1 MRVDEDMEDGDQ
13 PNGVSAPA
21 LPLALADHQE
31 RDPPGL
37 INLGQTCYLNSSLQA
52 LRQIPQLQ
60 VALNE

>member
-1 MRVDEDMEDGDQ
+1 MEDGDQ
-13 PNGVSAPA
+13 ADGVSSSICDRVA
-21 LPLALADHQE
+21 LSDCQT

-60 VALNE
+60 IALNE